1 MQGNVQGNV
10 QSEGE
15 GEAHVREGEARQGGV
30 EDELGEEELRQFARV
45 KQWEL
50 NAVKKSRDAGQA
62 KLQELQ
68 STNARLR
75 VHIAT
80 LLAEQSTYSRD
91 SYRTEELQFEVDAK
105 CKEISAL
112 KTALQSAR
120 AERDELAVQLQTY
133 QRAASASVAT
143 PAAVPGPPAALA
155 APPSR
160 RDGGASDWSALPS
173 FPEGGFAVS
182 AEAARRIAGLVRQ
195 ITGAASRG
203 TGEDMVALGLASAA
217 DAQHELEACLS
228 DCRATLRTYYSGQG
242 IDTDADEDEDEWGAL
257 LAACLGDV
265 VFADGL
271 VVKTWKE
278 AVGTLQAAA
287 PHRVE
292 TFPLS
297 AKAGC
302 LLSYLRTHLP
312 GLVDDAGRGLQAA
325 ARAVHDGAAASE
337 VTAKSTGAF
346 TGTGTR
352 TSTGGSGITS
362 ADAE

>member
-1 MQGNVQGNV
+1 MQGNVQG
-10 QSEGE
+10 EGE
-15 GEAHVREGEARQGGV
+15 GEAHVREGEARDGGV
-30 EDELGEEELRQFARV
+30 EDELGEEELRLFARV

-112 KTALQSAR
+112 KTALQSVR
-120 AERDELAVQLQTY
+120 AERDALAVQLQTY

-143 PAAVPGPPAALA
+143 PAAAPGAPAALA

-160 RDGGASDWSALPS
+160 RDGGASDWSALPP

-195 ITGAASRG
+195 ITGAASCG

-242 IDTDADEDEDEWGAL
+242 IDTDADDDEWGAL

-346 TGTGTR
+346 TITGTGTGAR
-352 TSTGGSGITS
+352 TSTGSSGITS